1 MNDKPN
7 KLPNLS
13 NLPTL
18 PNIPIFG
25 IPDVPL
31 EEFSQRAVPIADI
44 VNDIVIF
51 KDGGACLVLES
62 TSLNF
67 GLLSE
72 KEQEAVIAAFA
83 ALLNSFSF
91 SVQIV
96 VRSQLKDISNYLKY
110 LEVARAKIDNPK
122 LGAIMEGYKNFIAE
136 TIKRKNV
143 LSKKFYLVI
152 PFSPLELGITKSFM
166 SITKKA
172 QGPLPYT
179 KADVFKKAKNT
190 LIPKRD
196 HLIRQ
201 AGRLGLKLKQL
212 TTLQLVDL
220 YYDVFNPTAPTIK
233 KQEVEDAR

>member
-1 MNDKPN
+1 MDAKTP
-7 KLPNLS
+7 KLPN
-13 NLPTL
+13 L

-31 EEFSQRAVPIADI
+31 EENAQKAVPVADI
-44 VNDIVIF
+44 INDIVIL

-96 VRSQLKDISNYLKY
+96 VRSQLKDISNYIKY
-110 LEVARAKIDNPK
+110 LEEARAKIANPK
-122 LGAIMEGYKNFIAE
+122 LALIMDGYKNFISE
-136 TIKRKNV
+136 TIKKKNV

-152 PFSPLELGITKSFM
+152 PFSPLELGVTKSFM
-166 SITKKA
+166 SIAKKA
-172 QGPLPYT
+172 KGPLPYT
-179 KADVFKKAKNT
+179 KNDVFKKSKT
-190 LIPKRD
+190 VLIPKRD

-201 AGRLGLKLKQL
+201 AGRLGLKLRQL
-212 TTLQLVDL
+212 TTLELVDL